1 MAAACSAMVI
11 ITAVGVPYAAAAPA
25 APKKP
30 PPDYGVGDEITVPGT
45 NGSDVTPVASGSA
58 APPDC
63 AWERVPDQ
71 ALFAIGHQIASS
83 PRPSPEAYPLV
94 YMCNGR
100 WVGGEANFQWA
111 TPAPVEPTMTPE
123 QLAQIVRVRL
133 EGTLPPPQVT
143 SDPAVGE
150 PAIISFPTFVQ
161 VSNWTGTVTG
171 RECDPSGL
179 LCVGVTATP
188 ALAFSPG
195 EPGAPTIACAGA
207 GSRFVEGASTSAD
220 QAAAPGACAYA
231 YQLRTGTSTRP
242 AAWPGTATVAWSLAW
257 QSTSG
262 TAGVLP
268 DVVKAADVA
277 RQVNEVQT
285 VIEQ

>member
-1 MAAACSAMVI
+1 LATIVIATTGLPRATAAL
-11 ITAVGVPYAAAAPA
+11 AAPLE
-25 APKKP
+25 P
-30 PPDYGVGDEITVPGT
+30 PPDYGVDDEITVPG
-45 NGSDVTPVASGSA
+45 NSGSGPTPVGNGSA

-71 ALFAIGHQIASS
+71 ALFAIGHQIAAS

-100 WVGGEANFQWA
+100 WVGGEANFQWG

-123 QLAQIVRVRL
+123 QLAEVVRVRL
-133 EGTLPPPQVT
+133 EGTLPAPQVT

-161 VSNWTGTVTG
+161 VSNWTGIVTD
-171 RECDPSGL
+171 RECDPTGL

-195 EPGAPTIACAGA
+195 EPGAPAIACAGA
-207 GSRFVEGASTSAD
+207 GTRFVEGASTSAD

-231 YQLRTGTSTRP
+231 YRLRTGTSTRP
-242 AAWPGTATVAWSLAW
+242 GAWPGSATVAWSLTW

-262 TAGVLP
+262 AAGVLP